1 MKKLLLVLVLLIL
14 PVIVNA
20 TSYKAEDL
28 TIDISDDWMVFTRD
42 NLENNENLAKLGVS
56 EATLKAQMNTYGMY
70 VDAIST
76 FDSVNYVEMFIF
88 VKDTK
93 EETMN
98 LHKYKDADALK
109 VGEELYSN
117 YKSTRLDLYKTK
129 RLTYI
134 VCEYTDKVNG
144 NTLYLIDYYTVI
156 NGKGYTIKVQ
166 SPGSFDD
173 NAKKNIEKMII
184 SASFKLNKHYE
195 KSPYKNKF
203 IYIIICGVVG
213 GILGAVT
220 SVLKNKKKKMGV

>member
-1 MKKLLLVLVLLIL
+1 MKKVLLVLVLLIL

-173 NAKKNIEKMII
+173 NAKKQTV
-184 SASFKLNKHYE
+184 KH
-195 KSPYKNKF
+195 
-203 IYIIICGVVG
+203 
-213 GILGAVT
+213 
-220 SVLKNKKKKMGV
+220 M